1 MGAYSFLC
9 QRISPRLAERHEI
22 TILTGRYPGAADVE
36 ERDGIRFVRVG
47 SAQSYA
53 ISRLTFGLAASTYL
67 MQAEYDLWVYG
78 FSAFAPIYATS
89 ARRRGALL
97 ECFHLMGGHAVEKHP
112 LVGRATPY
120 IESTTLRAYANV
132 LSISPSVRDTIAQI
146 RGTQGL
152 HVVFTGVD
160 DSCFVEPPVEED
172 YILYFG
178 RQDIYTKGMDLL
190 LGAFARVDGTDVR
203 LKLAGRGSREDQ
215 QKLERLAA
223 DLGIAA
229 RVEFVG
235 SVSDA
240 KRRELYR
247 RCLFV
252 CTPSRYEGWCMAA
265 VEAAAASK
273 PVIGTRIPG
282 LVDAV
287 RDGETGHLVES
298 GDVEALAQAMR
309 QLLADPGERRRLGA
323 AGRKWAEHFTWEQ
336 IARAQ
341 EQVYE
346 TVVSAG
352 PSSPPG
358 AGPQAGS

>member
-1 MGAYSFLC
+1 
-9 QRISPRLAERHEI
+9 
-22 TILTGRYPGAADVE
+22 
-36 ERDGIRFVRVG
+36 
-47 SAQSYA
+47 
-53 ISRLTFGLAASTYL
+53 
-67 MQAEYDLWVYG
+67 
-78 FSAFAPIYATS
+78 
-89 ARRRGALL
+89 
-97 ECFHLMGGHAVEKHP
+97 
-112 LVGRATPY
+112 
-120 IESTTLRAYANV
+120 
-132 LSISPSVRDTIAQI
+132 
-146 RGTQGL
+146 
-152 HVVFTGVD
+152 
-160 DSCFVEPPVEED
+160 
-172 YILYFG
+172 
-178 RQDIYTKGMDLL
+178 
-190 LGAFARVDGTDVR
+190 
-203 LKLAGRGSREDQ
+203 
-215 QKLERLAA
+215 
-223 DLGIAA
+223 
-229 RVEFVG
+229 
-235 SVSDA
+235 
-240 KRRELYR
+240 
-247 RCLFV
+247 
-252 CTPSRYEGWCMAA
+252 MAA